1 MKEFIKEEIKIIA
14 DKINFLRN
22 VLLALMSGIIG
33 VLFGITQNKII
44 LNTTLLALLTIAI
57 ILVIFIV
64 IRINIIEEERKI
76 LINQLKEMV

>member
-14 DKINFLRN
+14 DKVNFLRN